1 VSIEKSQC
9 WQAPHDAVERPVSQA
24 EMTVL
29 LDASSLIDLQRRIPL
44 SFADLDSIFRKGRA
58 RLVLTRTSVLEF
70 SAPAAETGDFP
81 SLQRELR
88 QIERLPVA
96 YLREGG
102 ITNSE
107 LKEAVEALAEGREF
121 IRPDPYVERWDETV
135 VVEGPSPA
143 RMLVNQRLDDLIFML
158 WRQRA
163 LSPVHRRW
171 GTILRQQFKQDRDL
185 PARVRKAAGKNFRQA
200 LRRHLAMF
208 SISYP
213 EEKVG
218 ELADW
223 IYEMPT
229 RCPGHR
235 LAYDV
240 RQELMNNLTED
251 VTENDILDIAH
262 VEAVPYV
269 DAITMDRN
277 TAALCRSVA
286 KRLEKKHP
294 GLRYAKRI
302 FTSLEAL
309 LKANF

>member
-1 VSIEKSQC
+1 MSIENSYSRE
-9 WQAPHDAVERPVSQA
+9 APRDALEQPVLQT
-24 EMTVL
+24 EFKIL
-29 LDASSLIDLQRRIPL
+29 LDASSLIDLQHGIPL
-44 SFADLDSIFRKGRA
+44 SFVDLHGVLRKRRA

-81 SLQRELR
+81 ALQRELQ

-102 ITNSE
+102 ITNAE
-107 LKEAVEALAEGREF
+107 LKEAVAAFSEGREF
-121 IRPDPYVERWDETV
+121 VRPDPYVERWDETV
-135 VVEGPSPA
+135 VVEGSSPA
-143 RMLVNQRLDDLIFML
+143 RMLVNQRLDELVFML

-171 GTILRQQFKQDRDL
+171 GSILRQQFEQDRDL
-185 PARVRKAAGKNFRQA
+185 PARVRKAIRNNFRQA

-208 SISYP
+208 SISHP
-213 EEKVG
+213 EEKVD

-223 IYEMPT
+223 IYRKPS

-240 RQELMNNLTED
+240 RQELMNNLTEN

-262 VEAVPYV
+262 VEAIPYV

-286 KRLEKKHP
+286 KRLEKSHLSLSYEKC
-294 GLRYAKRI
+294 I
-302 FTSLEAL
+302 FASLKDL
-309 LKANF
+309 LLSNF

>member
-1 VSIEKSQC
+1 M
-9 WQAPHDAVERPVSQA
+9 HDAPERRVLQT
-24 EMTVL
+24 EFTVL
-29 LDASSLIDLQRRIPL
+29 LDASSLIDLQHGVPL
-44 SFADLDSIFRKGRA
+44 SFIELDAVLRNRSA

-70 SAPAAETGDFP
+70 SAPAAVTGDFP
-81 SLQRELR
+81 ALQRDLR

-96 YLREGG
+96 YLREAG
-102 ITNSE
+102 ITNAE
-107 LKEAVEALAEGREF
+107 LKEAVAAFSEGREF
-121 IRPDPYVERWDETV
+121 VRPDPYVDRWDETV
-135 VVEGPSPA
+135 VVEGSSPA
-143 RMLVNQRLDDLIFML
+143 RVLVNQKLDDLVFML

-171 GTILRQQFKQDRDL
+171 GAILRQQFKQDRGL
-185 PARVRKAAGKNFRQA
+185 PARVRKGIRKNFRQA

-208 SISYP
+208 SIAHP
-213 EEKVG
+213 EETVG

-223 IYEMPT
+223 IYRNPT

-235 LAYDV
+235 FAYDV

-269 DAITMDRN
+269 ECITMDRN

-286 KRLEKKHP
+286 KRLKKSHP
-294 GLRYAKRI
+294 NLGYEKRI
-302 FTSLEAL
+302 FTSLKDL
-309 LKANF
+309 LRANF